1 LDMLFFLVL
10 AVSCPYFVAA
20 QEKTVNLVNNCPNDI
35 NVFINHVFTGGLT
48 LPVKGEPGVIESD
61 PEGPVLQLTITSN
74 NGTLLGIKFDNGE
87 YFIQKNTAFFDVGI
101 SVTPADT
108 TPANGFCPTLT
119 CDDVSCT
126 NAFVFPATPTIN
138 DTVPTVAPAA
148 PLFACPTS
156 NIWNVTFCPSGVQP
170 DPLSLPRTIQPHGTP
185 GKCMDVRGNVQ
196 EDGTPVQVFDCN
208 GSGAQQWVLTHGNT
222 QVKLA
227 GTNFC
232 LDAGSSPA
240 NFVGMKIWQCFE
252 GLPQQSWFYTDDE
265 RIAVT
270 NMGLCLD
277 VPNGN
282 LTNEQQLQTFKCTD
296 EDQNQE
302 FTS

>member
-1 LDMLFFLVL
+1 LNMRAFILISLLPSILAATTKTINVL
-10 AVSCPYFVAA
+10 
-20 QEKTVNLVNNCPNDI
+20 NNCPNVI
-35 NVFINHVFTGGLT
+35 NFFTNPIGGIAFQ
-48 LPVKGEPGVIESD
+48 LPAHGSTGIIDSD
-61 PEGPVLQLTITSN
+61 PTGNVSFSISAN
-74 NGTLLGIKFDNGE
+74 NGTLVALHFGTGE

-101 SVTPADT
+101 SVTPADAQ
-108 TPANGFCPTLT
+108 PQNGFCPTVT

-126 NAFVFPATPTIN
+126 SAFTATPTLSN
-138 DTVPTVAPAA
+138 VFPTAPPAP
-148 PLFACPTS
+148 PLFACPTA
-156 NIWNVTFCPSGVQP
+156 NIYNLTFCPSGVQP
-170 DPLSLPRTIQPHGTP
+170 DQGSLPRAIFPKGIV
-185 GKCMDVRGNVQ
+185 GKCLDVQGNVQ

-208 GSGAQQWVLTHGNT
+208 GSTAQQWLIAHGNT

-232 LDAGSSPA
+232 LDAGSNPA
-240 NFVGMKIWQCFE
+240 NFVGMKIFQCFE

-282 LTNEQQLQTFKCTD
+282 LTNGQQLQTFTCTD
-296 EDQNQE
+296 NDQNQF